1 MLDLVMIRVE
11 KHLLKVTVL
20 LLVHDM
26 MGGKALIAKKKKTE
40 IQTAILRT
48 LGIRIQPGLQ
58 ATVLSVHQI

>member
-1 MLDLVMIRVE
+1 MIRVE
-11 KHLLKVTVL
+11 KHHLKVTAL

-26 MGGKALIAKKKKTE
+26 MGGKALIVKKKKTE

-48 LGIRIQPGLQ
+48 LGIKIQPGLQ